1 MQIALLDDGHWHRRM
16 YLQAFEAV
24 GQPFQNGENALE
36 DNLERVLESGP
47 ELLVVLGTPQEML
60 RAVGRCIEA
69 GVPVAAEKPVGRNAA
84 ELEPLAE
91 LARQYGAFVT
101 VAQPHLLGE
110 FWDVCTP
117 EAGGPLSH
125 LRFRLV
131 NGSPERYS
139 ALGVPWVMRA
149 DVAGGG
155 VLRNLGIHGISAF
168 LKATTGEVQVHSCVL
183 SRRLFQMEVEEY
195 AAVTLSA
202 GGVIG
207 HIEVGYTAA
216 VDDASDFEL
225 SGHRRDLTVKDDG
238 QALTIFDRHAGQ
250 TRVQPVLPLARRY
263 ELFATATVQA
273 IQTGGPAPHS
283 LDDHLAAMRVIDACY
298 AAATWVDA

>member
-1 MQIALLDDGHWHRRM
+1 M
-16 YLQAFEAV
+16 YLQAFEAA
-24 GQPFQNGENALE
+24 GQPLEPIQAVTDAGLGAALE
-36 DNLERVLESGP
+36 NRP
-47 ELLVVLGTPQEML
+47 ALLVILGTPQEMASDV
-60 RAVGRCIEA
+60 RRCIET
-69 GVPVAAEKPVGRNAA
+69 GVAVAAEKPVGRSAA

-91 LARQYGAFVT
+91 LARQQGAFVT

-131 NGSPERYS
+131 NGSPERY
-139 ALGVPWVMRA
+139 AAWGVPWVTHP

-155 VLRNLGIHGISAF
+155 ALRNLGIHGIGAF
-168 LKATTGEVQVHSCVL
+168 LKATTGEVQVQSCVL
-183 SRRLFQMEVEEY
+183 SRRLFGMETEEY

-225 SGHRRDLTVKDDG
+225 SAHRQDLSVRDDG
-238 QALTIFDRHAGQ
+238 QALTVFDRRAGQ
-250 TRVQPVLPLARRY
+250 TRVQPVVPLARRY
-263 ELFATATVQA
+263 ELFAAATVQA

-298 AAATWVDA
+298 AAATWADA

>member
-1 MQIALLDDGHWHRRM
+1 MQIALLDHGHWHRSM
-16 YLQAFEAV
+16 YLQAFEAI
-24 GQPFQNGENALE
+24 GQPFWNGSDAAET
-36 DNLERVLESGP
+36 NLEVMLRSRP
-47 ELLVVLGTPQEML
+47 ELVVVLGTPQDML
-60 RAVGRCIEA
+60 REVEGCISA
-69 GVPVAAEKPVGRNAA
+69 GVAVAVEKPVGRHAA
-84 ELEPLAE
+84 ELEPLAA
-91 LARQYGAFVT
+91 LARQQGAFVT
-101 VAQPHLLGE
+101 VAQPHLLGG

-131 NGSPERYS
+131 NGSPERY
-139 ALGVPWVMRA
+139 AAWGVPWVTHP

-155 VLRNLGIHGISAF
+155 ALRNLGIHGIGAF
-168 LKATTGEVQVHSCVL
+168 LKATTGEVQVQSCVL
-183 SRRLFQMEVEEY
+183 SRRLFGMETEEY

-225 SGHRRDLTVKDDG
+225 SAHRQDLSVRDDG
-238 QALTIFDRHAGQ
+238 QTLTVFDRRAGQ
-250 TRVQPVLPLARRY
+250 TRVQPVVPLARRY
-263 ELFATATVQA
+263 ELFAAATVQA

-298 AAATWVDA
+298 AAATWADA

>member
-1 MQIALLDDGHWHRRM
+1 MQIALLDHGHWHRSM
-16 YLQAFEAV
+16 YLKAFEV
-24 GQPFQNGENALE
+24 INQPLLNSGGVAGHDL
-36 DNLERVLESGP
+36 DRVLKSSP
-47 ELLVVLGTPQEML
+47 DLLIVLGKPQDML
-60 RAVGRCIEA
+60 SEVTRCIEA
-69 GVPVAAEKPVGRNAA
+69 RVPVATEKPVGRNAA
-84 ELEPLAE
+84 ELEPLTV
-91 LARQYGAFVT
+91 LARQRGAFVT
-101 VAQPHLLGE
+101 VAQPHLLGD
-110 FWDVCTP
+110 FWKVCTP
-117 EAGGPLSH
+117 EDGGALSH

-131 NGSPERYS
+131 NGSPQRY
-139 ALGVPWVMRA
+139 AAWGVPWVMQA

-216 VDDASDFEL
+216 LDDDSDFEL
-225 SGHRRDLTVKDDG
+225 SAHRQNLTVKDDG
-238 QALTIFDRHAGQ
+238 QTLTVLDRRSGQ
-250 TRVQPVLPLARRY
+250 KRVQLILPLARRY
-263 ELFATATVQA
+263 ELFAAATVHALQA
-273 IQTGGPAPHS
+273 GLPAPHS

-298 AAATWVDA
+298 AAATWVNA